1 VIDALDLARRL
12 IRCASVTP
20 ADDGAQQVL
29 KDALAPMGFAC
40 RDLPFG
46 DIRNLYARLGGEG
59 PHFCFCGHTDV
70 VPPGDEGA
78 WRHDPF
84 AAVVHEGRLY
94 GRGAADMKANIACFV
109 AAVSRFRDRHGNPPG
124 SVSLL
129 ITGDEEADALDG
141 TVRVLEWMEGNG
153 ELPDAALVGEPSN
166 PVAIGDEIRIG
177 RRGSL
182 TGRLTV
188 RGRQGHTAWPQLA
201 DNPLPR
207 LIKLC
212 DALAEYEFDTGSGP
226 FPATNLQISSID
238 VGNRAS
244 NVIPASGTA
253 LFNIRFNDKWTAQ
266 SLDRKLRE
274 ILGAVHGTYELETH
288 SNAASFITP
297 ADNPLSRLVAAAV
310 QDVTGR
316 TPQMT
321 TSGGTSDARFVQK
334 YCPVVECG
342 LVLETMHQ
350 VDENVSLEDMAQ
362 LTDVYERVL
371 VRYFGV

>member
-1 VIDALDLARRL
+1 MIDAVDLAQKL

-20 ADDGAQQVL
+20 VDDGAQQVL

-40 RDLPFG
+40 RDLPFNG
-46 DIRNLYARLGGEG
+46 IQNLYARLGTGG

-70 VPPGDEGA
+70 VPPGDEAA
-78 WRHDPF
+78 WKFGPF
-84 AAVVHEGRLY
+84 AASLHDGKLF

-109 AAVSRFRDRHGNPPG
+109 AAVARFRERHGNPEG
-124 SVSLL
+124 SISLL
-129 ITGDEEADALDG
+129 ITGDEEAQAVDG
-141 TVRVLEWMEGNG
+141 TVRVLEWMEENG
-153 ELPDAALVGEPSN
+153 QMPDAALVGEPSN
-166 PVAIGDEIRIG
+166 PMALGDEIRIG

-188 RGRQGHTAWPQLA
+188 NGRQGHTAWPQLA

-212 DALAEYEFDTGSGP
+212 DALADYEFDQGSGP

-238 VGNRAS
+238 VGNKTS
-244 NVIPASGTA
+244 NVIPASGHA

-266 SLDRKLRE
+266 SLDKKLRE
-274 ILGAVHGTYELETH
+274 ILDSVHQKYELETH

-297 ADNPLSRLVAAAV
+297 PGNPLSRLVAGAV
-310 QDVTGR
+310 HDVTGR
-316 TPQMT
+316 KPEMT

-342 LVLETMHQ
+342 LVLKTMHQ
-350 VDENVSLEDMAQ
+350 VDEHVALSDMAQ
-362 LTDVYERVL
+362 LTDIYERVL
-371 VRYFGV
+371 VRYFNA